1 MRDSFFKFE
10 ALIVVLVIMTAGV
23 ISWQHW
29 GMNRVFI
36 VSPAHDFVAWADAD
50 KEGGGDSIAE
60 FTQTDSYSMHCKL
73 KKTIRAPFCNL
84 FVRLSKNNT
93 DGIDLSIYKEL
104 KLTLQYNSTEND
116 SLHIGL
122 NHFFPPQK
130 NETLSSYYKPN
141 QTNLNPIKGLHT
153 YTIKLSDFY
162 VASWWIFLNKVPL
175 EKAHVDLRNVMDL
188 IISTGENHEEHEVDM
203 AIVRAEFIGK
213 WIEAET
219 LYRYLLLF
227 WVGLII
233 IYAVKR
239 TYYLRQRLNAQKNQ
253 AQELASLNELLDIR
267 GKHLESITK
276 HDDLTGAYNLEG
288 MRDILSTAIN
298 NKKHNGAPLS
308 ALLIEPD
315 YLHRI
320 NDQLGRDNRDKLL
333 CNLAQHIT
341 SNSNANFDLVRWG
354 NEEFLLL
361 CHNTDIEAAATFSNY
376 LCKSI
381 RETKLIKDRTIT
393 CSIGVAEMNGD
404 DISELFKQVDN
415 ALYRAKQTGR
425 NRCVVA
431 S

>member
-1 MRDSFFKFE
+1 MRNSFFKIE
-10 ALIVVLVIMTAGV
+10 ILTVALVVMTAGI

-29 GMNRVFI
+29 GMNRVLIISPEHNFI
-36 VSPAHDFVAWADAD
+36 AWADGD
-50 KEGGGDSIAE
+50 KDGGGDSTAT
-60 FTQTDSYSMHCKL
+60 FSQAGTYSMHCRL
-73 KKTIRAPFCNL
+73 TKTIRSPFCNL
-84 FVRLSKNNT
+84 FIRLSKNNT
-93 DGIDLSIYKEL
+93 DGLDLSIYTEL
-104 KLTLQYNSTEND
+104 KLTLQYSSSDRD
-116 SLHIGL
+116 SIHIGL
-122 NHFFPPQK
+122 NHFFPSKKSDTP
-130 NETLSSYYKPN
+130 SSYYKPN
-141 QTNLNPIKGLHT
+141 QTNLNPINGLYT
-153 YTIKLSDFY
+153 YAIKLSDFY

-175 EKAHVDLRNVMDL
+175 EQSHTDLHNVMDL
-188 IISTGENHEEHEVDM
+188 IISTGENHTEHEVDI
-203 AIVRAEFIGK
+203 ALVKAEFFGK

-219 LYRYLLLF
+219 LYRYILIF

-233 IYAVKR
+233 LYAIKR
-239 TYYLRQRLNAQKNQ
+239 TYYLRHAIMAQKNQ
-253 AQELASLNELLDIR
+253 AQELESLNELLDIR

-276 HDDLTGAYNLEG
+276 HDDITGAYNLEG
-288 MRDILSTAIN
+288 MRDILSAAIN
-298 NKKHNGAPLS
+298 KKKNYGTALS

-341 SNSNANFDLVRWG
+341 TNSDPTFDLVRWG

-381 RETKLIKDRTIT
+381 REAKLIKDRTIT

-425 NRCVVA
+425 NRSVVA